1 MAKKKLKD
9 CRSGKD
15 FVGYAEKRGAE
26 IRNGKGSHAKV
37 VNKKGMAIVP
47 RHNKDLATG
56 TRRAVIK
63 AFLAMGIVIFLGF
76 CFAVN
81 YVAQAAGGGM

>member
-15 FVGYAEKRGAE
+15 FVKFAEKKGAE

-37 VNKKGMAIVP
+37 VNEKGMVIIP
-47 RHNKDLATG
+47 RHKNDLATG
-56 TRRAVIK
+56 TRRAVIN
-63 AFLAMGIVIFLGF
+63 ALIAMGIMIFLGF
-76 CFAVN
+76 CYAAN
-81 YVAQAAGGGM
+81 HVAYAAGGGM